1 MFIVIGV
8 LFLAVGIGVT
18 VGTYQFARR
27 NGGIYVAYVGAF
39 LLALL
44 AFARSVYYCTMK
56 VSLIEGPM

>member
-1 MFIVIGV
+1 LSKEI
-8 LFLAVGIGVT
+8 
-18 VGTYQFARR
+18 
-27 NGGIYVAYVGAF
+27 NGSGGLINLYLLVFSGAF